1 MNKTITYKNHVI
13 LLDGITARVY
23 DTTLVDAHLYIYKTR
38 FIDAVE
44 AVKSLK
50 SFINLRVEQ
59 QQRDRSIN
67 IYA

>member
-1 MNKTITYKNHVI
+1 MNKRIGYKNHVI
-13 LLDGITARVY
+13 LLDGIVAYVY
-23 DTTLVDAHLYIYKTR
+23 DYNISTYNHIYKTR

-50 SFINLRVEQ
+50 AFINLRVEQ
-59 QQRDRSIN
+59 QNRDRSIN